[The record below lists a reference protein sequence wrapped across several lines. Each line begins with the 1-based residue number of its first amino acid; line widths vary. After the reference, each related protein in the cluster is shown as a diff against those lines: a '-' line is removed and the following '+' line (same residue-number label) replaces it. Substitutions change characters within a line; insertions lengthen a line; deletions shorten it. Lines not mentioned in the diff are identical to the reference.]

1 MIENLGIQLYTLRN
15 EMTDEESV
23 RAGFKK
29 IKEIGYNHIQ
39 PASMCNL
46 AAEKFASLAKEAG
59 LTCEKCGTISSWS
72 QILNDPDA
80 LLATHKA
87 IGATNIGIGYMPPE
101 WRDCPES
108 ITKFIAKANE
118 FAVYAAERGFTV
130 GYHNHSFEFR
140 KVGGERIMDRLVN
153 ELDERINFILDTY
166 WVQHGGGDHAE
177 WIKKLSGRIDVLH
190 LKDMEILVDVT
201 DPKKGTV
208 TTPSIAEIGAGNINF
223 EDIIPLA
230 EKCGVKYFVTED
242 DRCVSGRSLENAKRS
257 ADYIKA
263 NLIK

>member
-15 EMTDEESV
+15 EMIDEESV
-23 RAGFKK
+23 REGFKK

-46 AAEKFASLAKEAG
+46 AAEKFACLASEAG

-166 WVQHGGGDHAE
+166 WVQHGGGDPAE

-190 LKDMEILVDVT
+190 LKDMAMEDTQVF
-201 DPKKGTV
+201 
-208 TTPSIAEIGAGNINF
+208 AEIGNGNINF
-223 EDIIPLA
+223 DRVMEEADKAGI
-230 EKCGVKYFVTED
+230 KTFVVEQD
-242 DRCVSGRSLENAKRS
+242 SCKGDPFDSIKMSY
-257 ADYIKA
+257 DYITKTFMA
-263 NLIK
+263 

>member
-1 MIENLGIQLYTLRN
+1 
-15 EMTDEESV
+15 MTDEESV

-46 AAEKFASLAKEAG
+46 AAEKFACLASEAR

-166 WVQHGGGDHAE
+166 WVQHGGGDPAE

-190 LKDMEILVDVT
+190 LKDMAMEDTQVF
-201 DPKKGTV
+201 
-208 TTPSIAEIGAGNINF
+208 AEIGNGNINF
-223 EDIIPLA
+223 DRVMEEADKAGI
-230 EKCGVKYFVTED
+230 KTFVVEQD
-242 DRCVSGRSLENAKRS
+242 SCKGDPFDSIKMSY
-257 ADYIKA
+257 DYITKTFMA
-263 NLIK
+263 

>member
-46 AAEKFASLAKEAG
+46 TAEKFASLASEAG

-118 FAVYAAERGFTV
+118 FAIYAEERGFTV

-166 WVQHGGGDHAE
+166 WVQHGGGDPAE

-190 LKDMEILVDVT
+190 LKDMAMEDTQVF
-201 DPKKGTV
+201 
-208 TTPSIAEIGAGNINF
+208 AEIGNGNINF
-223 EDIIPLA
+223 DRVMEEADKAGI
-230 EKCGVKYFVTED
+230 KTFVVEQD
-242 DRCVSGRSLENAKRS
+242 SCKGDPFDSIKMSY
-257 ADYIKA
+257 DYITKTFMA
-263 NLIK
+263 

>member
-46 AAEKFASLAKEAG
+46 TPERFASLAKEAG

-87 IGATNIGIGYMPPE
+87 IGATNICIGYMPPE

-118 FAVYAAERGFTV
+118 FAIYAEERGFTV

-153 ELDERINFILDTY
+153 ELSENINFILDTY
-166 WVQHGGGDHAE
+166 WVQHGGGDPAE

-190 LKDMEILVDVT
+190 LKDMAMEDTQVF
-201 DPKKGTV
+201 
-208 TTPSIAEIGAGNINF
+208 AEIGNGNINF
-223 EDIIPLA
+223 DRVMEEADKAGI
-230 EKCGVKYFVTED
+230 KTFVVEQD
-242 DRCVSGRSLENAKRS
+242 SCKGDPFDSIKMSY
-257 ADYIKA
+257 DYITKTFMA
-263 NLIK
+263 